1 MSPSPAFP
9 NGTTV
14 LVCQDPHSHNH
25 ERDIWHLG
33 NPLYSPTSLL
43 FMQISLTAIVSQCID
58 LCLKP
63 LGQSSLVSQILG
75 GMVFGPSGFGHQKAL
90 KDALFPTRGALVF
103 ETTASLGLMFFF
115 FVMSVKMDPATL
127 IKTEKQAM
135 TIGLSVFSFTLAIS
149 TGLSLLLKKYVYM
162 DKGLRDSITIIAISQ
177 ALTVFICIRILLSE
191 IKILNTDT
199 GRLALNSALSAD
211 VIGFTMTMVMFS
223 IMQNRSEQILSLLWV
238 ILALLAIFLLIV
250 YVMRPLILWFLK
262 QSSGKPVDEFY
273 IICIFVFVLIVG
285 FLSEIVGQHFVMG
298 PIILGLAVPEGPPL
312 GTALLTKL
320 ETLCLVFLYPMFLAV
335 CGLQTNIFQINFR
348 SLWIVSIIVLTACA
362 VKMGAVMLAGYYNNI
377 PMKDCCV
384 MGLILNTR
392 GAPELCM
399 YNVWK
404 SSKLLTEKEFTLMV
418 VSVLVIN
425 AILTPLLRFIYDP
438 SQQYNSVKRCSI
450 QCTKHE
456 SELRVM
462 VCIHNNENIPTII
475 NLLEASHASSE
486 SSVVAIALILTEL
499 LGRSRPLLVAH
510 QHHETLRSASCSS
523 AQIDNALR
531 QYARQNEGCASVY
544 SFTSMSEYDTMHGD
558 ICRISLEMGANIL
571 ILPFHKR
578 WEIDGSVEVISRSI
592 QTMNI
597 RVLDRAPCSVGIL
610 IDRGILSGFPSLLS
624 GRVEYNVAVLFI
636 GGADDAEA
644 LVYSTKMARH
654 ASVSVTV
661 IRFLLFG
668 EENSK
673 DRKHDSDLIEECRY
687 FNASNRRFDIMEH
700 VVRDGVEIST
710 TIRRMVDYFDLVIVG
725 KEHSESVL
733 LQGHDE
739 WSECK
744 ELGIIGDMLAS
755 QDFVTK
761 ASVLVV
767 QQQRIK
773 KKLIKHTV
781 TPMTNQRDYSV
792 NNIPNDAAAPRSLIT
807 ISV

>member
-1 MSPSPAFP
+1 MLLLT
-9 NGTTV
+9 GETV
-14 LVCQDPHSHNH
+14 NDFRFVPQSLVSF
-25 ERDIWHLG
+25 G
-33 NPLYSPTSLL
+33 NTVIVEGCDGNRNISWVHAWTVTDGIITQVREYFNTSLTVTRIGDSDSGSDSGL
-43 FMQISLTAIVSQCID
+43 ESGSVSGSSSDSVYFPCVWESTVSNRISLTAIVSQCID

-75 GMVFGPSGFGHQKAL
+75 GMVFGPSGLGHEKAVR
-90 KDALFPTRGALVF
+90 DVLFPLRGALVF
-103 ETTASLGLMFFF
+103 ETIASLGLMFFF

-127 IKTEKQAM
+127 IKTEKQAI
-135 TIGLSVFSFTLAIS
+135 TIGLSVFSFTLAIP
-149 TGLSLLLKKYVYM
+149 TGLSILLKKYVYM
-162 DKGLRDSITIIAISQ
+162 DKGLRDSITMIALSQ

-191 IKILNTDT
+191 LKILNTDT
-199 GRLALNSALSAD
+199 GRLALSSALSAD
-211 VIGFTMTMVMFS
+211 VIGFTMMMVMFS
-223 IMQNRSEQILSLLWV
+223 IIQNKGGKILSLLWV
-238 ILALLAIFLLIV
+238 ILALVAIFLLIV
-250 YVMRPLILWFLK
+250 Y
-262 QSSGKPVDEFY
+262 
-273 IICIFVFVLIVG
+273 
-285 FLSEIVGQHFVMG
+285 
-298 PIILGLAVPEGPPL
+298 
-312 GTALLTKL
+312 
-320 ETLCLVFLYPMFLAV
+320 
-335 CGLQTNIFQINFR
+335 
-348 SLWIVSIIVLTACA
+348 
-362 VKMGAVMLAGYYNNI
+362 
-377 PMKDCCV
+377 
-384 MGLILNTR
+384 
-392 GAPELCM
+392 
-399 YNVWK
+399 
-404 SSKLLTEKEFTLMV
+404 LLTEKEFTLMV

-438 SQQYNSVKRCSI
+438 LQQYNSVRRCSI
-450 QCTKHE
+450 QHTKHE

-462 VCIHNNENIPTII
+462 VCIHNNENIPTTI

-531 QYARQNEGCASVY
+531 QYARQNEGSASVY

-558 ICRISLEMGANIL
+558 VCRISLEMGANIL
-571 ILPFHKR
+571 IMPFHKR

-644 LVYSTKMARH
+644 LVYSTRMARH

-687 FNASNRRFDIMEH
+687 YNAANRRFDIMEH

-710 TIRRMVDYFDLVIVG
+710 TIRRLIDYFDLVIVG

-767 QQQRIK
+767 QQQRIR

-781 TPMTNQRDYSV
+781 TPITNQRDYSV
-792 NNIPNDAAAPRSLIT
+792 NNVPNDAAPRSSIS